1 MYPTIFSLSIHNLG
15 ANTKKGGTFMVMAV
29 GGGAVF
35 PPIQGAIAD
44 AIGTPKSQCIPTIG
58 FCIVL
63 IYALFLAE
71 PFGKKNKDTDL
82 EKTVQKNDEIE
93 EARHEDSM
101 L

>member
-1 MYPTIFSLSIHNLG
+1 
-15 ANTKKGGTFMVMAV
+15 MVMAV

-44 AIGTPKSQCIPTIG
+44 AIGTPKSQCVPMIG

-63 IYALFLAE
+63 IYAMFLAE
-71 PFGKKNKDTDL
+71 LFGRENKVNDSENTIPKK
-82 EKTVQKNDEIE
+82 DEIE
-93 EARHEDSM
+93 ETRLEESM